1 MTVAAESGR
10 RADIMRDDVTAC
22 AVRLQK
28 RAVCMGATYCLVFC
42 VMCGRGLPRA
52 SCPGAGWGAV
62 PVGPGCANRP
72 VTADAGGGAVGA
84 VAVVSLCRMARGEVG
99 DEGQL
104 QLHARKST
112 RFDMLYSAFSGV
124 PRARIAASVERA
136 IDGRESDNKSER
148 RVGSLRLF
156 GLAELQRNRG
166 FVCFGSRAERTL
178 GPYQQGFLEV
188 QVLSTLG
195 RAATTSHARRT

>member
-1 MTVAAESGR
+1 
-10 RADIMRDDVTAC
+10 MRDDVTAC

-52 SCPGAGWGAV
+52 SCPGAGWRWVRRTA
-62 PVGPGCANRP
+62 PRP

-112 RFDMLYSAFSGV
+112 RFDTCTIPRGFPHSGV
-124 PRARIAASVERA
+124 PRARSGERA

>member
-1 MTVAAESGR
+1 MR
-10 RADIMRDDVTAC
+10 RQIAKTCRLHGCYLLFSVLCGVSAC
-22 AVRLQK
+22 ANARPGEAADLRLE
-28 RAVCMGATYCLVFC
+28 
-42 VMCGRGLPRA
+42 
-52 SCPGAGWGAV
+52 
-62 PVGPGCANRP
+62 
-72 VTADAGGGAVGA
+72 ADAAAPGWPVRRGAVG
-84 VAVVSLCRMARGEVG
+84 VAVVSLCRMARGDVG

-112 RFDMLYSAFSGV
+112 RFDMHYSAFSGV

-156 GLAELQRNRG
+156 GLAESQRNRG

-178 GPYQQGFLEV
+178 HVHVHVHCNQLTV
-188 QVLSTLG
+188 NKDSSDQVLFSPSPAVLKVH
-195 RAATTSHARRT
+195 R